1 MIEEDVIVMIQE
13 TIHEFCV
20 VAEYENGGKFC
31 LAKFMHEED
40 AREYLSTKT
49 SDMYCVWKL
58 YKRLGSS
65 YDEVRWEEL

>member
-1 MIEEDVIVMIQE
+1 MIQE

-20 VAEYENGGKFC
+20 VAEYDDGGKFC

-40 AREYLSTKT
+40 AREYLSTKE
-49 SDMYCVWKL
+49 DKEYVKWKL

-65 YDEVRWEEL
+65 FEETRWEEL

>member
-1 MIEEDVIVMIQE
+1 MIIQE

-20 VAEYENGGKFC
+20 IAEYEDGGKFC

-40 AREYLSTKT
+40 AREYLDTKE
-49 SDMYCVWKL
+49 DKEYVKWKL

-65 YDEVRWEEL
+65 YDEARWEPIV